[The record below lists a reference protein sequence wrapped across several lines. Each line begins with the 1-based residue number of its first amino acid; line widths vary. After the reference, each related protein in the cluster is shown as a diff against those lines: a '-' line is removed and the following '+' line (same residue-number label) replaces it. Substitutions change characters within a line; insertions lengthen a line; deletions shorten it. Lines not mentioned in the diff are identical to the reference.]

1 MRNEIRISGF
11 GGQGVILSGIIL
23 THALGMYG
31 KKEVAQTQSY
41 GPESRGGACKTE
53 IVFSD
58 KKIDY
63 MKVDNPDYFLAFNDL
78 SFKKYK
84 DNLSENSYVLIDRT
98 FIKNADAN
106 KFRELHGIHATKLAE
121 EKLKGIVANIIM
133 LGALAKTANIV
144 LYESLEKA
152 IKDIVDDRFYQININ
167 ALELGYKEVE

>member
-23 THALGMYG
+23 THALGMYE
-31 KKEVAQTQSY
+31 KKEIAQTQSY

-63 MKVDNPDYFLAFNDL
+63 MKVDNPDYFLAFNEL

-84 DNLSENSYVLIDRT
+84 DDLSEDTYVLIDRT
-98 FIKNADAN
+98 FIKDASEN
-106 KFRELHGIHATKLAE
+106 KFKRLHGIYATKLAE

-133 LGALAKTANIV
+133 LGALAKTTKIV
-144 LYESLEKA
+144 SYESLERT
-152 IKDIVDDRFYQININ
+152 IKDIVDDRFYQINID
-167 ALELGYKEVE
+167 ALELGYKKVE

>member
-144 LYESLEKA
+144 SYESLEKA